1 MHVESRAE
9 NRRGNLPRH
18 HYERLTGIV
27 LDLEIGLAIHFHTAF
42 VSEQGRIDNACASI
56 ESHAGTVG
64 QHHVRFYPQR
74 RRNAYGLRGSNQ
86 TVLGVKSTQ
95 QPAAADSACRHDR
108 SRSVTRNPQAQS
120 PAADT
125 HPHVGP
131 HLFTHPVSHGIDLR
145 PYTYTI
151 QQFGQPPAVALRSL
165 NQFQYFRFLS
175 CVLKL
180 HSFLPFTSIEYESRG
195 SV

>member
-120 PAADT
+120 PAGGYASRTSAHTCSRIPSAMASTSAPTRIPSSNSD
-125 HPHVGP
+125 
-131 HLFTHPVSHGIDLR
+131 SLR
-145 PYTYTI
+145 
-151 QQFGQPPAVALRSL
+151 RSRSVPSISS
-165 NQFQYFRFLS
+165 NISDSFRAF
-175 CVLKL
+175 
-180 HSFLPFTSIEYESRG
+180 
-195 SV
+195 